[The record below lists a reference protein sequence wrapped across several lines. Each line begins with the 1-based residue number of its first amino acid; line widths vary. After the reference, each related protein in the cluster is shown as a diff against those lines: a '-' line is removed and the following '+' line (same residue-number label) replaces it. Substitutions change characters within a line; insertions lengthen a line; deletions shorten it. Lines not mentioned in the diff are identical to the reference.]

1 MGKKSKSKTNKPRK
15 PKRNAD
21 ELLTAAET
29 EVDPQRQIAMY
40 STAARLLR
48 AANQGSTKLANA
60 MGRCAECKVSV
71 GDEDGAKSKFLEGVS
86 VLGFGNDVDLSTKID
101 NIVTANFEDISMASG
116 FYLYLGQLSSAEEA
130 LAFYRKGLFILEKS
144 CCKDDDQQAIEI
156 RKQLCAANCS
166 LADLF
171 MTDLCYEPD
180 AETECEAAINCAL
193 KNDDGVVADA
203 LQAMANLRLSQSRPG
218 EAVPIILRAYERMHV
233 GCSALATIVGL
244 GVHDLKNDIADDDE
258 APAPELS
265 NVDEANALPGFEF
278 RCQTAKILL
287 ECAAHLSNTENLQ
300 KDTSKSNECA
310 EAAVQV
316 LASLLAQD
324 DEVIE
329 IWYLIGCA
337 FNAFSPSDAEMAKH
351 HWDRALEMLL
361 KVRAGIED
369 EIKFGSTNDVLTE
382 QMEEIKGQVEEV
394 QEKLSS
400 ISTASA
406 DAMDE
411 G

>member
-1 MGKKSKSKTNKPRK
+1 MGKKSKSKINKPKK

-21 ELLTAAET
+21 ELLAAAET

-48 AANQGSTKLANA
+48 AANQGNTKLANA

-71 GDEDGAKSKFLEGVS
+71 GDEDGAKSMLLEGVG
-86 VLGFGNDVDLSTKID
+86 VLGVGNDVDLDQEIERIS
-101 NIVTANFEDISMASG
+101 AASFEDVSMASG
-116 FYLYLGQLSSAEEA
+116 FYLYLGQLSIAEEA

-144 CCKDDDQQAIEI
+144 CCKNDKEQAMEI

-166 LADLF
+166 LADLY

-180 AETECEAAINCAL
+180 AETECEAAINRAL
-193 KNDDGVVADA
+193 DNDDGVVADA
-203 LQAMANLRLSQSRPG
+203 LQAMANLRLSQSRPDD
-218 EAVPIILRAYERMHV
+218 AVPIIQRAYERIHV
-233 GCSALATIVGL
+233 GCSALARIVGL
-244 GVHDLKNDIADDDE
+244 GVDDRKNDIEDDDE

-265 NVDEANALPGFEF
+265 NVDEVNALPGFEF

-287 ECAAHLSNTENLQ
+287 ECAAHLSNTENPQ
-300 KDTSKSNECA
+300 KDTSKVNECA

-337 FNAFSPSDAEMAKH
+337 FNAFLPANAEMAKH
-351 HWDRALEMLL
+351 HWDQALEMLL
-361 KVRAGIED
+361 KVQAGIED
-369 EIKFGSTNDVLTE
+369 EMKFGNTDDNLHE
-382 QMEEIKGQVEEV
+382 QMGEIKGQIEEV
-394 QEKLSS
+394 QEKLGS
-400 ISTASA
+400 ITTAGTEE
-406 DAMDE
+406 MDE